1 MEYLNLAG
9 RIPLLTAEEELILG
23 RSVQRMQE
31 LLQTNPEG
39 PYNRQDR
46 AVLHRGR
53 KAKDRMIT
61 ANMRLVGSISRKYFR
76 RCEHL
81 SHEDLMQEGTFGL
94 IRAVEKFDPTRGY
107 RFSTYA
113 YWWIR
118 QAMERAIVTYDRSIR
133 LPSNAAERIIKLKAW
148 IVSRKPQH
156 GNPTLDQCAEFLGI
170 EREQVRALM
179 QHMNS
184 ACSLDARVK
193 SSDAERSSLVDL
205 IADTQGATPWEV
217 LEDDSTD
224 NMIAIKSVIPQLP
237 TQQKEVV
244 QLRFFDF
251 FSQKQVGKRLGVS
264 QWAVRDIERKAI
276 EQIRIRL
283 EVA

>member
-23 RSVQRMQE
+23 RSVQRMQQ
-31 LLQTNPEG
+31 LLETNPEG

-61 ANMRLVGSISRKYFR
+61 ANMRLVGSVSRKYYR
-76 RCEHL
+76 QCDHL

-118 QAMERAIVTYDRSIR
+118 QAMHRAIATYDRSIR
-133 LPSNAAERIIKLKAW
+133 LPSNAVEQIIKLKAW
-148 IVSRKPQH
+148 VTARQPQH
-156 GNPTLDQCAEFLGI
+156 GIPTLDECAEFLGTD
-170 EREQVRALM
+170 REQVRALM

-184 ACSLDARVK
+184 VCSLDARVK

-205 IADTQGATPWEV
+205 IADTEGATPWEV
-217 LEDDSTD
+217 LENDSTD

-237 TQQKEVV
+237 TRQKEVV

-251 FSQKQVGKRLGVS
+251 FSQKKAGERLGVS
-264 QWAVRDIERKAI
+264 HSMVRDLERKAI

-283 EVA
+283 EAA

>member
-23 RSVQRMQE
+23 RSVQRMQQ
-31 LLQTNPEG
+31 LLEINPDG

-61 ANMRLVGSISRKYFR
+61 ANMRLVGSVSRKYYR
-76 RCEHL
+76 QCDHL

-113 YWWIR
+113 FWWIR
-118 QAMERAIVTYDRSIR
+118 QAMHRAIATYDRSIR
-133 LPSNAAERIIKLKAW
+133 LPSNAVERIIKLKAW
-148 IVSRKPQH
+148 VAARQPQH
-156 GNPTLDQCAEFLGI
+156 GIPTLDECAEFLGTD
-170 EREQVRALM
+170 REQVRALM

-184 ACSLDARVK
+184 VCSLDARVK

-205 IADTQGATPWEV
+205 IADIQGATPWEA
-217 LEDDSTD
+217 LENDSTD

-237 TQQKEVV
+237 TKQKEVV

-251 FSQKQVGKRLGVS
+251 FSQKKAGERLGMS
-264 QWAVRDIERKAI
+264 PWAVRDIERKAI
-276 EQIRIRL
+276 KQIRIRL